1 MRDEGKSRFF
11 SFGNLLFAIS
21 LLYGGVVKLREIL
34 YKKGVLKSKR
44 LPCKVI
50 SVGNLTVGGT
60 GKTPMT
66 LYLAKQLTH
75 AGYNVAVISRGYGGG
90 AEKSGGIVSDG
101 QVIFMDPQMAGDEP
115 FLIARNLKNVPVVV
129 GQNRFS
135 AGMSAIRHFS
145 PDVII
150 LDDAFQH
157 LQLARDIDL
166 VLLDS
171 RCPLGNGHLLPRGP
185 LREPLSAL
193 LRADAFIFTRSAPAT
208 CDLPLA
214 TSHFSLLTSHSF
226 LTSHVPYLCKL
237 IRESHSDSESY
248 HISMLKGRKA
258 YAFSGIAKNDD
269 FCRTI
274 ADIGCELVGFSAFPD
289 HHRYSD
295 KDFDLISRSAKAAK
309 ADILV
314 TTEKDEVRIPHKFR
328 FPLDL
333 AVIGIEISF
342 GEKEQDFIRFIEK
355 QL

>member
-66 LYLAKQLTH
+66 IYLANKLTRR
-75 AGYNVAVISRGYGGG
+75 GYKVAVISRGYGGG

-157 LQLARDIDL
+157 LQLERDIDL

-171 RCPLGNGHLLPRGP
+171 RCPFGNGHLLPRGP

-193 LRADAFIFTRSAPAT
+193 LRADAFIFTRSDHINTP
-208 CDLPLA
+208 PI
-214 TSHFSLLTSHSF
+214 SHFSLPTSHSF
-226 LTSHVPYLCKL
+226 LTSHVPYLYKL
-237 IRESHSDSESY
+237 TGEKDSDSESY
-248 HISMLKGRKA
+248 YISMLKGQKA

-269 FCRTI
+269 FRRTI
-274 ADIGCELVGFSAFPD
+274 AELGCELVGFSAFPD

-295 KDFDLISRSAKAAK
+295 KDFELISRSAKAAK